1 MRLRRA
7 AALALPAVLAAPPAF
22 ADRPFCAPRHQMIAA
37 LEKTY
42 REARRAVAMQNTG
55 VVIEIYA
62 STETGTWTLL
72 ATRPDGVACAM
83 AAGEAWREEDGVV
96 LDPPA

>member
-1 MRLRRA
+1 MSPPRA
-7 AALALPAVLAAPPAF
+7 AALALPLALAALPAL
-22 ADRPFCAPRHQMIAA
+22 ADRPFCAPRDQMIAA

-42 REARRAVAMQNTG
+42 REARRAVAMQSTG

-72 ATRPDGVACAM
+72 ATRPDGTACAM

-96 LDPPA
+96 ADPPA

>member
-1 MRLRRA
+1 MPLRH
-7 AALALPAVLAAPPAF
+7 AALALPLCLAAPPPAL
-22 ADRPFCAPRHQMIAA
+22 AERPFCGQRDEIVAA

-42 REARRAVAMQNTG
+42 REARRAVAMQNAG
-55 VVIEIYA
+55 VVIEIFA

-72 ATRPDGVACAM
+72 ATRPDGVTCAM

-96 LDPPA
+96 PDPPA

>member
-1 MRLRRA
+1 MPLPRV
-7 AALALPAVLAAPPAF
+7 ALALPLALAAAPAL
-22 ADRPFCAPRHQMIAA
+22 AERPFCAPRDELVKA
-37 LEKTY
+37 LESTY
-42 REARRAVAMQNTG
+42 REARRAVAMQSTG

-96 LDPPA
+96 PDPPA